1 MPVDARDK
9 AKNRRL
15 MLLYRITLEEQRKIE
30 AFQRASPIFRLLL
43 GRNMGTD
50 HCHKTGLIRGRL
62 DWRINKAYGLLE
74 KVAPDNL
81 SDVLRALAE
90 YHDYPP
96 AVTAI
101 GPRFGLIGQAKV
113 KKKMVY
119 GPGKGESD

>member
-1 MPVDARDK
+1 MPVDARER

-15 MLLYRITLEEQRKIE
+15 MLLYRITLDEQRRIE
-30 AFQRASPIFRLLL
+30 AFQRASPSLRLLL

-50 HCHKTGLIRGRL
+50 HCHRTGLIRGRL

-81 SDVLRALAE
+81 SEVLRALAD

-96 AVTAI
+96 AVAAI
-101 GPRFGLIGQAKV
+101 GARFGLIGQAKV

-119 GPGKGESD
+119 GPA